1 MRKFEDIARALLIV
15 AVALPASA
23 AHATHEIDHRFTVT
37 GRVTYEDGAPAV
49 RKRVSI
55 LGGDEKELGLV
66 FTDDNGVY
74 GTVLHVHDSDLGKV
88 FDLKVKDQK
97 MKVRVDFDPA
107 DKTTERGARVDFVIP
122 R

>member
-1 MRKFEDIARALLIV
+1 MRPFENFARAVLFL
-15 AVALPASA
+15 AVVLPAST
-23 AHATHEIDHRFTVT
+23 AHATHKIDHRFTVT

-55 LGGDEKELGLV
+55 LGADEKELGLV
-66 FTDDNGVY
+66 ITDDNGVY
-74 GTVLHVHDSDLGKV
+74 GTVLHIHDSDLGKV